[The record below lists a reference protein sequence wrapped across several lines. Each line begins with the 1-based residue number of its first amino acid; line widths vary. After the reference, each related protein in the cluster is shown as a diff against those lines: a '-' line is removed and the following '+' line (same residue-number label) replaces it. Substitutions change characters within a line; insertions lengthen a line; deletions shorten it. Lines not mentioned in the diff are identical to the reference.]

1 MEVTSRLAWLVLV
14 AACRTGPTDP
24 CSKAR
29 PEGPLA
35 WLQDDYA
42 SAMTCA
48 RTKHV
53 PVVVDLWAPWCHT
66 CLSMQTTVFQDSSFA
81 ADHDR
86 FVFVALDTDREVN
99 APALTKMSIS
109 AWPTFYVLDP
119 DNEQVLAR
127 FVGAASVQQFHTFL
141 EAGAK
146 ARQGGTAAVDA
157 RMLGAERAL
166 AAKDYATADEELAA
180 VLSTATPDWPRLH
193 EATYYRLLAI
203 SRGGD
208 PKRCLEFGE
217 SALDG
222 IGTDALA
229 TNFLELM
236 WDCAEKLEMT
246 EPARAVKLHEEVIA
260 RWRQILADVHAQ
272 LSIDDRAE
280 ALGYL
285 RDALDQTGKHDD
297 AHQVAEQSRVLLD
310 DAAAKAPDAMAAMTY
325 NWPRADVYA
334 YLGRPLDLVP
344 ALEKSARDLPD
355 EYDPRARLGWIY
367 WKAGKLADAA
377 KWTDEALPMV
387 YGPRKGR
394 LLEQRAEIAGA
405 AGDHDAE
412 RRYREQEVKL
422 YESLPPG
429 QESADALA
437 KAREALGLR
446 RIR

>member
-1 MEVTSRLAWLVLV
+1 MKFRLAWLVLV
-14 AACRTGPTDP
+14 AACKSGPTDP

-35 WLQDDYA
+35 WLQDDYP
-42 SAMTCA
+42 SAVSCA

-53 PVVVDLWAPWCHT
+53 PIVVDLWAPWCHT
-66 CLSMQTTVFQDSSFA
+66 CLSMQTTVFQDGSFA

-86 FVFVALDTDREVN
+86 FVFLALDTDREAN
-99 APALTKMSIS
+99 APALTKLSIS

-141 EAGAK
+141 DAGAK
-146 ARQGGTAAVDA
+146 ARQGGAAAVDA

-166 AAKDYATADEELAA
+166 AAKDYTTADEELGA
-180 VLSTATPDWPRLH
+180 VLSMAAPDWPRLH

-203 SRGGD
+203 AKSGD
-208 PKRCLEFGE
+208 SKRCVDFAE
-217 SALDG
+217 SVMDG

-229 TNFLELM
+229 TNLLALT

-246 EPARAVKLHEEVIA
+246 EPARAVKLHDEVIG
-260 RWRQILADVHAQ
+260 RWRQILADPHAQ

-285 RDALDQTGKHDD
+285 RDALDQTGKHED
-297 AHQVAEQSRVLLD
+297 ARQVAEQARVLLD

-334 YLGRPLDLVP
+334 FLGRPLDLVP
-344 ALEKSARDLPD
+344 ALEKSAKDLPG
-355 EYDPRARLGWIY
+355 EYDPRARLGWLY
-367 WKAGKLADAA
+367 LQAGKLAEAA

-394 LLEQRAEIAGA
+394 LLEQRAQIAAA
-405 AGDHDAE
+405 AGDPDGE
-412 RRYREQEVKL
+412 RRYREEEVKL

-429 QESADALA
+429 QDSQDALA
-437 KAREALGLR
+437 KAREALTGPH
-446 RIR
+446 RIH